1 MPVML
6 WSQCQVPWS
15 GLKRHQ
21 VSTHSF
27 HTRFKHPPGA
37 DLCAGCW
44 DGAVNGLVWPQLLET
59 GGGDIHQFVA
69 IVTVIREITPF
80 PIS

>member
-6 WSQCQVPWS
+6 WSQCQVPRS

-27 HTRFKHPPGA
+27 YTRFKHPPGT

-59 GGGDIHQFVA
+59 GGADF
-69 IVTVIREITPF
+69 TNLLPL
-80 PIS
+80 